1 MKTLKILST
10 VLITA
15 VSLNAFADGHS
26 DGKSRKAKK
35 TENRMISYP
44 VTGWGNPADVQ
55 SPDVTALRNTHYLFE
70 APEMNWGST
79 EEVNI
84 SSIDALKNIPL
95 VAAPEMVW
103 GSPEDAELASVENLK
118 STALVSF
125 PEMVWGDPQDVDV
138 MRFEQLD
145 INLAKAALCD
155 L

>member
-70 APEMNWGST
+70 APEMNWGSA
-79 EEVNI
+79 EEVNTA
-84 SSIDALKNIPL
+84 SIDVLKNIPL
-95 VAAPEMVW
+95 VAA
-103 GSPEDAELASVENLK
+103 
-118 STALVSF
+118 